1 MHFRELFRY
10 KILFGNWSCF
20 IERVFYGG
28 NSMRELEDF
37 TLKQVTDYLI
47 DNIAKERNI
56 SKALA
61 RKLFINAITY
71 NVVVEDINLQI
82 DFLMEEE

>member
-1 MHFRELFRY
+1 M
-10 KILFGNWSCF
+10 K
-20 IERVFYGG
+20 
-28 NSMRELEDF
+28 ELEDF

-47 DNIAKERNI
+47 DKIAEERGI
-56 SKALA
+56 TKALA

-82 DFLMEEE
+82 DFLMEDD

>member
-1 MHFRELFRY
+1 
-10 KILFGNWSCF
+10 
-20 IERVFYGG
+20 
-28 NSMRELEDF
+28 MRELEDF

-47 DNIAKERNI
+47 ENIAKERGI

-82 DFLMEEE
+82 DLLMEE

>member
-1 MHFRELFRY
+1 M
-10 KILFGNWSCF
+10 K
-20 IERVFYGG
+20 
-28 NSMRELEDF
+28 LEDF

-47 DNIAKERNI
+47 NNIVENRGI

-61 RKLFINAITY
+61 RKLFINAISY
-71 NVVVEDINLQI
+71 NVVVEEINNQI

>member
-1 MHFRELFRY
+1 M
-10 KILFGNWSCF
+10 I
-20 IERVFYGG
+20 
-28 NSMRELEDF
+28 ELEDF

-47 DNIAKERNI
+47 ANIAEDKGI

-71 NVVVEDINLQI
+71 NVVVEEIRGQI
-82 DFLMEEE
+82 DFLMEED

>member
-1 MHFRELFRY
+1 MM
-10 KILFGNWSCF
+10 K
-20 IERVFYGG
+20 
-28 NSMRELEDF
+28 LEDF

-47 DNIAKERNI
+47 NNIAENRGI

-61 RKLFINAITY
+61 RKLFINAISY
-71 NVVVEDINLQI
+71 NVVVEEINNQI

>member
-1 MHFRELFRY
+1 
-10 KILFGNWSCF
+10 
-20 IERVFYGG
+20 
-28 NSMRELEDF
+28 MRELEDF

-47 DNIAKERNI
+47 ENIAKERGI

-82 DFLMEEE
+82 DFLMEE

>member
-1 MHFRELFRY
+1 M
-10 KILFGNWSCF
+10 K
-20 IERVFYGG
+20 
-28 NSMRELEDF
+28 ELEDF

-47 DNIAKERNI
+47 NKIAEERQI

-61 RKLFINAITY
+61 RKLFINAISY
-71 NVVVEDINLQI
+71 NVVVEEINNQI